1 MDEDKSKL
9 LNKIIMNF
17 SDEYIRE
24 DLFVHFL
31 KGLVEDEEKAAKKM

>member
-24 DLFVHFL
+24 DLLSHFL
-31 KGLVEDEEKAAKKM
+31 KGLVEDAEKAAKKM